1 MSVNALVL
9 RKFEINQSSSADKII
24 DIVGRKSGF
33 VAFLLTVL
41 GLDATTSLRCT
52 RDRVE
57 YRASS
62 LFGET
67 STTIPL
73 NQVTGIVGGYKKPIE
88 LLIAAAI
95 SFGISFVFGLITR
108 NGIVFFILGVLIPL
122 VLIIQYLYGKTMNL
136 GVQNGG
142 DKVYGLEFKK
152 GLIEGVSV
160 DIQLVKEAITL
171 LNNAV
176 LQSNKR

>member
-9 RKFEINQSSSADKII
+9 KKFEINQASSADKII
-24 DIVGRKSGF
+24 HIVGRKSGF
-33 VAFLLTVL
+33 FAFLLTIL

-52 RDRVE
+52 RDSVE
-57 YRASS
+57 YKSSS

-67 STTIPL
+67 SVTIPL

-88 LLIAAAI
+88 MLIVA
-95 SFGISFVFGLITR
+95 GISFWTSVVLGLIAR
-108 NGIVFFILGVLIPL
+108 NGFIFFSAGVVIPL
-122 VLIIQYLYGKTMNL
+122 ILIIQYLYGKTMNL

-152 GLIEGVSV
+152 GLIEGVAV
-160 DIQLVKEAITL
+160 DIQLVKDSINL
-171 LNNAV
+171 LNNSV
-176 LQSNKR
+176 LQSNK